1 MGGFYYS
8 FVPGG
13 TGWLFMDLILLLGV
27 FALAVVVDRLYF
39 ISIRSNTD
47 APKFMEEIHKLV
59 LNGDYQKA
67 ISLCKTAGQRAL
79 PAVVKKALEEA
90 QKMEFVDFRTIQNK
104 VDEAALEVI
113 PRLSARTGWLAM
125 IANVSTLL
133 GLMGT
138 IYGLILAFASYSVE
152 GAAFSAAD
160 LATGIAIAMY
170 TTYAGLAVAI
180 PSFFFHHLITSRTT
194 AIIDDID
201 EYSVKLIHLL
211 TGSAASG
218 S

>member
-1 MGGFYYS
+1 MGGFYHS

-13 TGWLFMDLILLLGV
+13 TGWLFMDLILALGV
-27 FALAVVVDRLYF
+27 FALAIVVDRMYF
-39 ISIRSNTD
+39 ISVRSNID
-47 APKFMEEIHKLV
+47 ATKFMTEIHKLI
-59 LNGDYQKA
+59 LNSDYKRA
-67 ISLCKTAGQRAL
+67 ISLCKSAGKRAL
-79 PAVVKKALEEA
+79 PQVIKKALEEA
-90 QKMEFVDFRTIQNK
+90 ERMEFVDFRTIQNT

-113 PRLSARTGWLAM
+113 PRLTARTGWLAM

-138 IYGLILAFASYSVE
+138 IYGLILAFASYSTQ
-152 GAAFSAAD
+152 GSSFSASD

-180 PSFFFHHLITSRTT
+180 PSYFFHHYLSSTTTS
-194 AIIDDID
+194 IIDDID
-201 EYSVKLIHLL
+201 EQSVKMIHLL

-218 S
+218 N